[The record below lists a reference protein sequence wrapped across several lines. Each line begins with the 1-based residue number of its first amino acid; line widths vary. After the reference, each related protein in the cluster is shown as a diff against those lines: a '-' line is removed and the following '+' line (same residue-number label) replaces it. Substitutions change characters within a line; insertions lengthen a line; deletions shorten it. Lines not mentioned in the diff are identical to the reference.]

1 MEDKGDVGNSRH
13 DLIEGTPVFV
23 KELIAGGVAGG
34 FAKTVVAPLERV
46 KILFQTRRAEFHSVG
61 LLGSFSKI
69 AKTEGVRGFY
79 RGNGASVARIV
90 PYAALHYMAY
100 EEYRRWIILGFPDVW
115 RGPVLDLIA
124 GSFAGGTAV
133 LFTYPLD
140 LVRTR
145 LAYQVVE
152 SSKTSVKSHA
162 SRELVYRGI
171 LDCFSQIYKEAGVRG
186 LYRGVAP
193 SLYGI
198 FPYAGLKFYFYEEMK
213 RHVPEDHKKDI
224 TVKLVCGSVAGLLG
238 QTFTYPLDVVRRQMQ
253 VQRLE
258 SGISAKRGTLETL
271 ITIFRTQGWKQLFS
285 GLSINYLKVV
295 PSVAIG
301 FTVYDL
307 MKASLQVP
315 PRDEKTAPAGG
326 VEFEK
331 RPNSQSSSSLPLSQ
345 TQQ

>member
-1 MEDKGDVGNSRH
+1 MEKKREERDIGMFFDGV
-13 DLIEGTPVFV
+13 IEAMPLFA
-23 KELIAGGVAGG
+23 KELVAGGVAGG

-46 KILFQTRRAEFHSVG
+46 KILFQTRKEEFQSIG
-61 LLGSFSKI
+61 LSGSFKKI
-69 AKTEGVRGFY
+69 AKTEGIMGFY

-100 EEYRRWIILGFPDVW
+100 EQYRRWIILTFPDVG
-115 RGPVLDLIA
+115 RGPVLDLVA

-140 LVRTR
+140 LVRTK
-145 LAYQVVE
+145 LAYQVVG
-152 SSKTSVKSHA
+152 SAKLNAQMVIKN
-162 SRELVYRGI
+162 ELLYKGI
-171 LDCFSQIYKEAGVRG
+171 VDCFSKTYREAGIRG

-213 RHVPEDHKKDI
+213 RHVSEEHKKNI
-224 TVKLVCGSVAGLLG
+224 MVKLVCGSVAGLLG

-253 VQRLE
+253 VQRNFA
-258 SGISAKRGTLETL
+258 SKSAELKGTIETL
-271 ITIFRTQGWKQLFS
+271 AMIAQKQGWKQLFS

-307 MKASLQVP
+307 MKSYLRVP
-315 PRDEKTAPAGG
+315 SRDDAVIEVVPN
-326 VEFEK
+326 K
-331 RPNSQSSSSLPLSQ
+331 RTSQSSSLHS
-345 TQQ
+345 

>member
-1 MEDKGDVGNSRH
+1 MAKKRGEREMGMFLDDIIDSMP
-13 DLIEGTPVFV
+13 LFA
-23 KELIAGGVAGG
+23 KELVAGGVAGG

-46 KILFQTRRAEFHSVG
+46 KILFQTRRAEFHSIG
-61 LLGSFSKI
+61 LLGSFKKI
-69 AKTEGVRGFY
+69 SKTEGLAGFY

-100 EEYRRWIILGFPDVW
+100 EQYRRWIILTFPDVW
-115 RGPVLDLIA
+115 RGPALDLVA

-140 LVRTR
+140 LVRTK
-145 LAYQVVE
+145 LAYQVVGSTKLNVQGLMNNE
-152 SSKTSVKSHA
+152 Q
-162 SRELVYRGI
+162 VYKGI
-171 LDCFSQIYKEAGVRG
+171 RDCFSKTYKEAGFRG

-213 RHVPEDHKKDI
+213 RHVPEEHKKNI
-224 TVKLVCGSVAGLLG
+224 MVKLVCGSVAGLLG

-253 VQRLE
+253 VQRFLA
-258 SGISAKRGTLETL
+258 SNSAGVKGTMETL
-271 ITIFRTQGWKQLFS
+271 VEIAQNQGWKQLFS

-301 FTVYDL
+301 FTVYDVV
-307 MKASLQVP
+307 KAYLKVP
-315 PRDEKTAPAGG
+315 SRDEA
-326 VEFEK
+326 VLE
-331 RPNSQSSSSLPLSQ
+331 NCHS
-345 TQQ
+345 

>member
-1 MEDKGDVGNSRH
+1 MGEERDGGVNG
-13 DLIEGTPVFV
+13 LIDGMPVFV

-46 KILFQTRRAEFHSVG
+46 KILFQTRRAEFHSLG

-69 AKTEGVRGFY
+69 AKTEGVLGFY

-100 EEYRRWIILGFPDVW
+100 EEYRRWIILGFPHFG
-115 RGPVLDLIA
+115 RGPVLDLVA

-140 LVRTR
+140 LVRTK

-152 SSKTSVKSHA
+152 SSKIAVQRHA
-162 SRELVYRGI
+162 QKDIFYNGI
-171 LDCFSQIYKEAGVRG
+171 RDCFSKIYKEAGMRG

-253 VQRLE
+253 VQRLIISDSSPMKGTVE
-258 SGISAKRGTLETL
+258 SLV
-271 ITIFRTQGWKQLFS
+271 TIARTQGWKQLFS

-301 FTVYDL
+301 FTVYDV
-307 MKASLQVP
+307 MKASLRVP
-315 PRDEKTAPAGG
+315 LRDDG
-326 VEFEK
+326 VASEQ
-331 RPNSQSSSSLPLSQ
+331 RHSQPSSLPSPPSLSQ

>member
-1 MEDKGDVGNSRH
+1 MARKMRDEREEERGLFWDGV
-13 DLIEGTPVFV
+13 IEGMPLFA

-34 FAKTVVAPLERV
+34 VAKTVVAPLERV
-46 KILFQTRRAEFHSVG
+46 KILFQTRRAEYHSAG

-69 AKTEGVRGFY
+69 AKTEGALGFY

-100 EEYRRWIILGFPDVW
+100 EQYRRWIAYSFPEIGG
-115 RGPVLDLIA
+115 GPILDLVA
-124 GSFAGGTAV
+124 GSFSGGTAV

-140 LVRTR
+140 LVRTK
-145 LAYQVVE
+145 LAYQVVGTP
-152 SSKTSVKSHA
+152 KLNVKGIVA
-162 SRELVYRGI
+162 SEEAYKGI
-171 LDCFSQIYKEAGVRG
+171 LDCFSKTYRGAGLRG

-213 RHVPEDHKKDI
+213 SRVPEEHKKGI
-224 TVKLVCGSVAGLLG
+224 MVKLVCGSIAGLLG

-253 VQRLE
+253 VQQLSTSNSAEMKGTME
-258 SGISAKRGTLETL
+258 SLVMIARK
-271 ITIFRTQGWKQLFS
+271 QGYKQLFS

-301 FTVYDL
+301 FTVYDT
-307 MKASLQVP
+307 MKALLRVPSRDEAGIEVVANQTTKQQASLQ
-315 PRDEKTAPAGG
+315 
-326 VEFEK
+326 
-331 RPNSQSSSSLPLSQ
+331 S
-345 TQQ
+345 

>member
-1 MEDKGDVGNSRH
+1 MEKKREERDIGMFFDGV
-13 DLIEGTPVFV
+13 IEAMPLFA
-23 KELIAGGVAGG
+23 KELVAGGVAGG

-46 KILFQTRRAEFHSVG
+46 KILFQTRKEEFQSIG
-61 LLGSFSKI
+61 LSGSFKKI
-69 AKTEGVRGFY
+69 AKTEGIMGFY

-100 EEYRRWIILGFPDVW
+100 EQYRRWIILTFPDVG
-115 RGPVLDLIA
+115 RGPVLDLVA

-140 LVRTR
+140 LVRTK
-145 LAYQVVE
+145 LAYQVVGSAKLNAQMVIKNE
-152 SSKTSVKSHA
+152 QLYK
-162 SRELVYRGI
+162 GI
-171 LDCFSQIYKEAGVRG
+171 VDCFSKTYREAGIRG

-213 RHVPEDHKKDI
+213 RHVPEEQKKNI
-224 TVKLVCGSVAGLLG
+224 MVKLVCGSVAGLLG

-253 VQRLE
+253 VQRNFA
-258 SGISAKRGTLETL
+258 SKSAELKGTIETL
-271 ITIFRTQGWKQLFS
+271 AIIAQKQGWKQLFS

-307 MKASLQVP
+307 MKSYLRVP
-315 PRDEKTAPAGG
+315 SRDDAVIEVVPN
-326 VEFEK
+326 K
-331 RPNSQSSSSLPLSQ
+331 RTSQSSSLHS
-345 TQQ
+345 

>member
-1 MEDKGDVGNSRH
+1 MAKKGEEREMGMLFDGI
-13 DLIEGTPVFV
+13 IESMPLFA

-34 FAKTVVAPLERV
+34 LAKTVVAPLERV
-46 KILFQTRRAEFHSVG
+46 KILFQTRRSEFQSIG
-61 LLGSFSKI
+61 LFGSFQKI
-69 AKTEGVRGFY
+69 AKTEGIMGFY

-90 PYAALHYMAY
+90 PYAALHYMTY
-100 EEYRRWIILGFPDVW
+100 EQYRRWIIDSFPDIG
-115 RGPVLDLIA
+115 RGPVLDLVA

-145 LAYQVVE
+145 LAFQVV
-152 SSKTSVKSHA
+152 SPPKINVQGIAGSDQ
-162 SRELVYRGI
+162 VYKGI
-171 LDCFSQIYKEAGVRG
+171 LDCFSKTYRGSGLRG

-213 RHVPEDHKKDI
+213 RHVPEGQKKNI
-224 TVKLVCGSVAGLLG
+224 MVNLVCGSVAGLLG

-253 VQRLE
+253 VQRLLASNSPE
-258 SGISAKRGTLETL
+258 LKGTMETL
-271 ITIFRTQGWKQLFS
+271 VMIAKSQGWKQLFS

-301 FTVYDL
+301 FTVYDI
-307 MKASLQVP
+307 MK
-315 PRDEKTAPAGG
+315 
-326 VEFEK
+326 
-331 RPNSQSSSSLPLSQ
+331 SSLRVPSHDEARIEVVTNKRNTQ
-345 TQQ
+345 TSSLHS

>member
-1 MEDKGDVGNSRH
+1 MGEEKRNG
-13 DLIEGTPVFV
+13 LIGGIPVFA

-34 FAKTVVAPLERV
+34 FAKTVVAPLERI
-46 KILFQTRRAEFHSVG
+46 KILFQTRRSEFHSLGVS
-61 LLGSFSKI
+61 GSFTKI
-69 AKTEGVRGFY
+69 AKTEGLLGFY

-100 EEYRRWIILGFPDVW
+100 EEYRRWIILGFPGVS

-152 SSKTSVKSHA
+152 SPKLGVKGA
-162 SRELVYRGI
+162 EVVYKGI
-171 LDCFSQIYKEAGVRG
+171 RDCFSNIYKEAGVRG

-213 RHVPEDHKKDI
+213 RHVPENHKKDI

-253 VQRLE
+253 VQRL
-258 SGISAKRGTLETL
+258 STSNSIAIRGTFETL
-271 ITIFRTQGWKQLFS
+271 ITIYQRQGWKQLFS

-301 FTVYDL
+301 FTVYDT
-307 MKASLQVP
+307 MKAFLQVP
-315 PRDEKTAPAGG
+315 PRDETV
-326 VEFEK
+326 VEVASTQK
-331 RPNSQSSSSLPLSQ
+331 NRQSASLPSSQPLSQ
-345 TQQ
+345 TQH

>member
-1 MEDKGDVGNSRH
+1 MEGVVDS
-13 DLIEGTPVFV
+13 IPVFA

-46 KILFQTRRAEFHSVG
+46 KILFQTRRAEFQSIG
-61 LLGSFSKI
+61 LLGSFNKI
-69 AKTEGVRGFY
+69 SRTEGVQGFY

-100 EEYRRWIILGFPDVW
+100 EEYRRWIIDTYPGLG
-115 RGPVLDLIA
+115 RGPVLDLVA

-140 LVRTR
+140 LVRTK
-145 LAYQVVE
+145 LAYQVIGSRN
-152 SSKTSVKSHA
+152 SSMKG
-162 SRELVYRGI
+162 LVYNELLYKGI
-171 LDCFSQIYKEAGVRG
+171 LDCFAKTYRESGLRG

-198 FPYAGLKFYFYEEMK
+198 FPYSGLKFYFYEEMK
-213 RHVPEDHKKDI
+213 RHVPEEHRKDI
-224 TVKLVCGSVAGLLG
+224 TVKLICGSIAGLLG

-253 VQRLE
+253 VEHLSASNNAELNGTME
-258 SGISAKRGTLETL
+258 SL
-271 ITIFRTQGWKQLFS
+271 ITILRKQGWKQLFS

-301 FTVYDL
+301 FTVYDT
-307 MKASLQVP
+307 MK
-315 PRDEKTAPAGG
+315 
-326 VEFEK
+326 
-331 RPNSQSSSSLPLSQ
+331 SSLRVPSREDALIEVVTSKPS
-345 TQQ
+345 TQPSSLHS